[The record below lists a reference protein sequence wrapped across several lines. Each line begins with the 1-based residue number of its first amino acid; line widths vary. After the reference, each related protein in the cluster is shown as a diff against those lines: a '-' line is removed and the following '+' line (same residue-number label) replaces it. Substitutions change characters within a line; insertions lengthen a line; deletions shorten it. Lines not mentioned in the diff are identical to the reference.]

1 MILNSLQLQNFRN
14 FFEARFDF
22 HPKLTIILGPNAVG
36 KTNLLESIHFILTG
50 SGVKEEN
57 MSELVTFEKY
67 QTILH
72 ANLKNDPQE
81 IKLSSIINTN
91 TINSR
96 KISIN
101 GVVRSVQQLLSTC
114 PGVVLFTP
122 RLLSIIDTDPSARR
136 QYIDKVIS
144 KVDKNY
150 ASALHNYNNA
160 LTKRNKLISKL
171 FSRPDQLKEELV
183 FWDDYLIKNA
193 LILTDLRQKYIERLN
208 SDQKI
213 QNYHFQITYL
223 PNFINN
229 DTLAVSFEKSLIL
242 LRTLVGPQKDD
253 FRITLQSK
261 NNQPVDIHTYGS
273 RSQQRL
279 ALFWLKLHE
288 LRFFEER
295 LDEKPILLL
304 DDIISELDGENQ
316 RIALHTIRDFQTILT
331 TTEPTLI
338 DMIDEKYSLIELKIP
353 ENDKIG

>member
-1 MILNSLQLQNFRN
+1 MILKSLKLQNFRN
-14 FFEARFDF
+14 FNEAQFDL

-50 SGVKEEN
+50 NGVKEEN
-57 MSELVTFEKY
+57 MSELVTFDQN
-67 QTILH
+67 QTILL
-72 ANLKNDPQE
+72 ALLKNDFQE
-81 IKLSSIINTN
+81 MKLTSIISTN
-91 TINSR
+91 TINNR

-136 QYIDKVIS
+136 QYFDKVIS

-150 ASALHNYNNA
+150 ATALHNYNNA

-171 FSRPDQLKEELV
+171 FSHPNHLKEELI

-193 LILTDLRQKYIERLN
+193 LILTDYRQRYVDRLN
-208 SDQKI
+208 CDQKI
-213 QNYHFQITYL
+213 QDYQFQITYL
-223 PNFINN
+223 PNLI
-229 DTLAVSFEKSLIL
+229 DTITLEASFEKSLIL

-253 FRITLQSK
+253 FCITLKSK
-261 NNQPVDIHTYGS
+261 SAQPIDIHTFGS

-288 LRFFEER
+288 LSFFEEK

-304 DDIISELDGENQ
+304 DDIISELDEDNQ
-316 RIALHTIRDFQTILT
+316 RVALNTIRNFQTILT
-331 TTEPTLI
+331 TTESSLAKMV
-338 DMIDEKYSLIELKIP
+338 DDEYLLIELKASR
-353 ENDKIG
+353 K